1 MLESS
6 RYKAK
11 KALYIFSVLCI
22 LAFIIFG
29 FRGVLF
35 PPVVTIETIS
45 DGMTVPSGVV
55 SITGT
60 TKRVEELFIQGKQ
73 VTRSLAGDFST
84 EVAVFHPYTIIQVEA
99 RDRFNKTIKKEIRLS
114 VEK

>member
-6 RYKAK
+6 RVRVKRGIY
-11 KALYIFSVLCI
+11 ALVIVFILGFSV
-22 LAFIIFG
+22 FG

-35 PPVVTIETIS
+35 PPTVILTTIS
-45 DGMTVPSGVV
+45 DGMHVPAGVV
-55 SITGT
+55 AIDGQ

-73 VTRSLAGDFST
+73 ITRSLEGDFST
-84 EVAVFHPYTIIQVEA
+84 EVAVFSPYTIIEIEA

-114 VEK
+114 VE